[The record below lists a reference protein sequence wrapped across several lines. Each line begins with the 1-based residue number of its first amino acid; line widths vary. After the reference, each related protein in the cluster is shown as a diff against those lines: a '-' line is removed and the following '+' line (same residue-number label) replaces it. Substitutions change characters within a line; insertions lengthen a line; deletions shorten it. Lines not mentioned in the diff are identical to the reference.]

1 MKLHNVSVTRKMV
14 KMVIS
19 NLDSSKASGPDCI
32 PVVVPNNCKSE
43 LSYLL
48 AELFNQCLK
57 ESFFPDFW
65 KVLSVVPGI
74 KNVWERSTAKNYC
87 GFSLLAVVNKVFRK
101 LVNDRIVVCLEKCGL
116 FSDFQYGFRSG
127 AT

>member
-1 MKLHNVSVTRKMV
+1 MLKIFSKNSSLDDLGVSLPICPSRTNVKLHNVSVTRKMV
-14 KMVIS
+14 KMVVS

-43 LSYLL
+43 FSYIL

-65 KVLSVVPGI
+65 KVSSVVPGI
-74 KNVWERSTAKNYC
+74 KTVWARSTAKNYC
-87 GFSLLAVVNKVFRK
+87 SVSLLAVVNKV
-101 LVNDRIVVCLEKCGL
+101 LENL
-116 FSDFQYGFRSG
+116 
-127 AT
+127 

>member
-1 MKLHNVSVTRKMV
+1 MLKIFSKNSSLDDLGVSLPICPSRTNVKLHNVSVTRKMV

-43 LSYLL
+43 LSYIL

-57 ESFFPDFW
+57 ESFFQIFGRFRQW
-65 KVLSVVPGI
+65 SVVLRMFG
-74 KNVWERSTAKNYC
+74 K
-87 GFSLLAVVNKVFRK
+87 SLLLKTTAVLVF
-101 LVNDRIVVCLEKCGL
+101 LL
-116 FSDFQYGFRSG
+116 
-127 AT
+127 